1 MEQLKK
7 NGRQYRY
14 KAAVEN
20 RESGYEELN
29 TTTIPWVKGGRE
41 RGEEDAAGEPQMEER
56 LLTAETAT
64 LWWRTVVAI
73 VIATAKVLIVGHLN
87 KGGLHLLSLL
97 LHGKPLRVLHT
108 DVGGKIP

>member
-1 MEQLKK
+1 MKIEKK
-7 NGRQYRY
+7 RIRETKYRHDSMG
-14 KAAVEN
+14 K
-20 RESGYEELN
+20 S
-29 TTTIPWVKGGRE
+29 GRE
-41 RGEEDAAGEPQMEER
+41 RGEENAAGEPQMKER

-108 DVGGKIP
+108 DVGGNIP